1 VADFVGQVNV
11 LNGTVSDKALQ
22 LGEMQ
27 IPLEDIHTPRLHAG
41 DVKVYLRPEDV
52 LARPILAGDACVFQ
66 ATIHEI
72 EFLGAFCHV
81 QVLAPALSQKPLTV
95 DLSLNFLAEQHLQV
109 GSSLMLKLMPERIK
123 LF

>member
-1 VADFVGQVNV
+1 VGQVNV

-66 ATIHEI
+66 ASIHEI